1 MKAVIQAGGKG
12 SRLQEITGGIIPKP
26 LARINGQP
34 ILEYQI
40 FQLKKYGV
48 DEIYIIVSHLGQKII
63 DYFGDGER
71 YGIHIRY
78 ITEDFPMGSAG
89 ALYYVKQY
97 VQNEDFLLV
106 FGDIVFDI
114 DWNRMLSFH
123 LGHHALATMFVHPN
137 SHPHDSDIVI
147 ADKNQKVVSID
158 SKNNNRNYWYAN
170 RVNAGLY
177 ILSGKALD
185 GIEEG
190 KRLDLEHGL
199 LSGMIERKM
208 PVYAYI
214 STEYVRDAGTVERF
228 KGVERDM
235 QKGIPQQRNL
245 LRKQRCIF
253 LDRDGTINKYC
264 GLVSKEEQITL
275 MDGVAEAI
283 KKINLSGYLA
293 VIATNQPVV
302 ARGLC
307 SIGDVERFHQKI
319 ETLLGEAGAYV
330 DDIVFCP
337 HHPDKGYPDENP
349 QYKLE
354 CNCRKPKTGMI
365 EKMQRKYNI
374 DLSLSYM
381 VGDTTT
387 DIMAGKNAG
396 LKTILLKTG
405 EGGRDGKF
413 ETVPDWIA
421 ADLLQA
427 VNIITGNI
435 TSPHS
440 YHVGGT
446 KP

>member
-1 MKAVIQAGGKG
+1 M
-12 SRLQEITGGIIPKP
+12 
-26 LARINGQP
+26 
-34 ILEYQI
+34 
-40 FQLKKYGV
+40 
-48 DEIYIIVSHLGQKII
+48 
-63 DYFGDGER
+63 
-71 YGIHIRY
+71 
-78 ITEDFPMGSAG
+78 
-89 ALYYVKQY
+89 
-97 VQNEDFLLV
+97 
-106 FGDIVFDI
+106 
-114 DWNRMLSFH
+114 
-123 LGHHALATMFVHPN
+123 
-137 SHPHDSDIVI
+137 
-147 ADKNQKVVSID
+147 
-158 SKNNNRNYWYAN
+158 
-170 RVNAGLY
+170 
-177 ILSGKALD
+177 
-185 GIEEG
+185 
-190 KRLDLEHGL
+190 EHGL